1 VGETITVWLDIA
13 KHALKAHGADV
24 AGEVTFRTRLGR
36 LGHEVKLITPAYV
49 KPFVKRQTND
59 MADAE
64 AICEAAQR
72 PTMRFVTVE
81 SEGAQAIAIVFRAR
95 DLLVRQRIQAI
106 NALCVHPTE
115 FGFIVAEGPLHAA
128 KLIAIVENLTS
139 GLPDLARP
147 VLAVLVAELRAL
159 DARIGERDREISRRA
174 KQDETARRLMTIP
187 GVGPV
192 TATALAA
199 LALPAESFR
208 RGRNFAAWLGLAPR
222 WEA

>member
-1 VGETITVWLDIA
+1 
-13 KHALKAHGADV
+13 
-24 AGEVTFRTRLGR
+24 
-36 LGHEVKLITPAYV
+36 VKLITPAYV
-49 KPFVKRQTND
+49 KQFVKRQTND

-81 SEGAQAIAIVFRAR
+81 SEGAQAIAIVFRTR